1 MSIQLRNQLAALS
14 DYSVPVAETQGWT
27 DTALWYA
34 LTSAQARINDDLNQ
48 RIVHQGYLLTNQK
61 SAIFSLN
68 QDNAKAAVSFRN
80 RVLYQIVPA
89 AITLAIASALVN
101 VATFYS
107 YFNPAP
113 AAVGTDETCTKALTD
128 CQTGLVTSKDLL
140 EKCKGY
146 IPTLKARRDD
156 AMDDWEACLIN
167 LETYQ
172 NCTDA
177 TLATHADLL
186 SRIEACNDTAR
197 NNTVN

>member
-1 MSIQLRNQLAALS
+1 MSVTTSYDDRIAILKFQLTEYGFNFQPDAHYTEPDLREALINQQEEVIYTKQKQVALFQANILAKSVASSVASTLRNRL
-14 DYSVPVAETQGWT
+14 V
-27 DTALWYA
+27 
-34 LTSAQARINDDLNQ
+34 
-48 RIVHQGYLLTNQK
+48 
-61 SAIFSLN
+61 
-68 QDNAKAAVSFRN
+68 
-80 RVLYQIVPA
+80 YQIVPA

-101 VATFYS
+101 VATFYF

-146 IPTLKARRDD
+146 IPTLKARRDE